1 MKKVLFSVFVLLLPI
16 ALGWAAVL
24 KYKVFSPL
32 AGELGSIE
40 LETTQKDGRYRI
52 KAEASTKGLAAMLTG
67 NRREKYL
74 SEGRVEGGKFVS
86 EHFRI
91 ERRMKKKREIVDYRF
106 DHTARKIYKNKIR
119 WEKGRM
125 QKNVTKILKYYS
137 CVDLAALYANEIP
150 EILSSSEGAGQYNV
164 VGAEKIG
171 GVVKILRAS
180 PQREKR
186 ELQRLD
192 MKRGEVIIVTSDK
205 KIFGK
210 RGRELIFVIDT
221 DSTLQK
227 AWLQAMP
234 MVGNIYIERLK

>member
-1 MKKVLFSVFVLLLPI
+1 MKKVWMTIFVLLLSFTV
-16 ALGWAAVL
+16 AEAQRL
-24 KYKVFSPL
+24 KYRVFSPL
-32 AGELGSIE
+32 TGELGRIE
-40 LETTQKDGRYRI
+40 IETAQKDGRYRI

-74 SEGRVEGGKFVS
+74 SEGRVDGGKFVS

-91 ERRMKKKREIVDYRF
+91 ERRMKKRREIDDYRF

-119 WEKGRM
+119 WKKGRM
-125 QKNVTKILKYYS
+125 EKNVTKILKYYS
-137 CVDLAALYANEIP
+137 PVDLAALYANEIP
-150 EILSSSEGAGQYNV
+150 EILSSSEGPGLYSV

-180 PQREKR
+180 PKREKR

-192 MKRGEVIIVTSDK
+192 MSRGEVIIVTSDE
-205 KIFGK
+205 KIFDK
-210 RGRELIFVIDT
+210 RGRELIFVMDG

-227 AWLQAMP
+227 AWLQAIP
-234 MVGNIYIERLK
+234 VVGNIYIERLE